1 MNEDERQIFHILI
14 GLGAIAMLE
23 LLGVQLAAYVFGAIL
38 VLGLILVHFKLS
50 GYPLGPL
57 EALVRRFE
65 RPGVTPGY
73 GAMTITAG
81 MLAIVTLLASKEQ
94 IIASLLILGLGDAA
108 STLVGRRSRKKLPY
122 SREKTWGG
130 TLAFFIACLP
140 AALFA
145 GWPSL
150 LVAAAAAFAES
161 LESNIDDNLT
171 IALVC
176 VVGFR
181 LLGA

>member
-1 MNEDERQIFHILI
+1 MDEDERQIFHIF
-14 GLGAIAMLE
+14 IA
-23 LLGVQLAAYVFGAIL
+23 LAACAIVDFGGVEAAEYFFGALLIVGL
-38 VLGLILVHFKLS
+38 VLVHLKLS
-50 GYPLGPL
+50 GVSLGLLEPLL
-57 EALVRRFE
+57 QRFE

-81 MLAIVTLLASKEQ
+81 MLAIVTLLASREQ

-130 TLAFFIACLP
+130 TLAFFVACLP
-140 AALFA
+140 AVYFA
-145 GWPSL
+145 GWTAL

-171 IALVC
+171 IAVVC
-176 VVGFR
+176 VVLFR
-181 LLGA
+181 LAG